1 MREFGFGQS
10 VPRVEDARLLR
21 GAGRYTDDIVPADV
35 AHAFVLR
42 SPYAHARIKQIE
54 TSRAAAMP
62 GVIAVLT
69 CADAEA
75 DGIGMVPVT
84 VKRNKRDGSPMFEP
98 PYRILALGRV
108 MRVGEGVAV
117 VVAETKDQAKD
128 AAENIVVDYE
138 PLPVAIGTGDV
149 VGGDKPTLWA
159 EAPGNE
165 SFFFEAGDR
174 AAVDAAFA
182 GAAHVA
188 TAEYVISRVAA
199 APMEPRTALGV
210 YEPVSGR
217 YTLWAGLQQP
227 HLVKGQLAR
236 NFLKVDQNKIR
247 VVAPDVGGGF
257 GIKGIGNV
265 EPAIVLWAAKRV
277 GRPVKWISE
286 RTESFLADDHARD
299 NVTRAE
305 LALDHEG
312 CFLGLRVRAVANIG
326 AYVGP
331 FGPHC
336 PTNNLGS
343 LACVYTTPAIHVEVI
358 GAFSNT
364 NSTAPYRGAGRPEAA
379 FAIERVIDVAA
390 RDMGI
395 DRADLRRRNLIQPD
409 AMPYQT
415 ALTFNY
421 DSGDFPRGL
430 KLATETADWDGFEAR
445 RIEAKKQRG
454 KLRGIGIAYAIE
466 QSGAFMEEAA
476 EIRFEADGTATLVSG
491 SANHGQGHETMY
503 AQLAA
508 DFLGIDPDRVRV
520 VEGDTD
526 AVFHGIGT
534 FGSRSAS
541 VGGAAMA
548 MAAEKIIAKGR
559 RLAAHLLEAAEDD
572 IEFDDGIFAVAG
584 TDRRLTLAD
593 VAQAAHSVLAI
604 PPGMEPGLQERAVFA
619 PPAPTFPN
627 GCHVCE
633 VEIDPESGALAVLDY
648 TVADDVGTVINP
660 MMVKGQI
667 HGGIAQGLGQV
678 LFEQIRYD
686 DHGQLLTASF
696 MDYAMPRASDMA
708 STLTVATNTVP
719 STTNPL
725 GIKGAG
731 EAGTVGA
738 LPAIMSAVL
747 DALAPV
753 GVTHIEMPVTPECI
767 WRAIAS
773 APAPNQV

>member
-10 VPRVEDARLLR
+10 VPRIEDARLLR
-21 GAGRYTDDIVPADV
+21 GAGLYTDDIVPADV

-42 SPYAHARIKQIE
+42 SPHAHARIKQIE
-54 TSRAAAMP
+54 TNRAAAMP

-165 SFFFEAGDR
+165 SFFFEAGDQ
-174 AAVDAAFA
+174 AAVDAAFT

-210 YEPVSGR
+210 YEPISGR

-305 LALDHEG
+305 LALDREG
-312 CFLGLRVRAVANIG
+312 RFLGLRVRAVANIG

-390 RDMGI
+390 REMGI

-430 KLATETADWDGFEAR
+430 KMATETADWDGFEAR
-445 RIEAKKQRG
+445 RIEAKKRG

-476 EIRFEADGTATLVSG
+476 EIRFEADGTATLMSG

-619 PPAPTFPN
+619 PSAPTFPN

-633 VEIDPESGALAVLDY
+633 VEIDPESGALAMLDY

-696 MDYAMPRASDMA
+696 MDYAMPRASDM
-708 STLTVATNTVP
+708 SRTLTVATNTVP

-747 DALAPV
+747 DALARV

-767 WRAIAS
+767 WRAIIG